1 MSVHRPI
8 PGGIPG
14 ALLAAMRPKQW
25 PKNLFVFV
33 ALVFTNQIPA
43 SLHDPRWRVLGI
55 ASLAFLLF
63 CIVSGSIY
71 LLNDVFDREQDR
83 LHPLKRKRPIASG
96 QLPVPIAIA
105 AAIVLGL
112 GGVAAGYLINTRF
125 GLVISGYLA
134 LQVAYTFVL
143 KHHVL
148 LDVFAIAGG
157 FVFRAVAGAYAIVVP
172 NSVWLLVCTLQL
184 ALFLGFGKRRHELT
198 SLAEE
203 AANHRRNLAHYSVP
217 FLDQLI
223 AISLGSLTVCY
234 AIYTIMSPTAVQHPL
249 LWMTLLNVMYGIFR
263 YLYLIH
269 IEHKGG
275 SPETI
280 LLEDRPM
287 QVNLLLWI
295 VEVVAAFR
303 VSQLWP

>member
-1 MSVHRPI
+1 MGQQSI
-8 PGGIPG
+8 PGGVLG
-14 ALLAAMRPKQW
+14 ALLLGMRPKQW

-33 ALVFTNQIPA
+33 ALVFTNQIPT
-43 SLHDPRWRVLGI
+43 SLHDPRWRIVGI
-55 ASLAFLLF
+55 ASAAFGLF
-63 CIVSGSIY
+63 CLVSGSIY

-83 LHPLKRKRPIASG
+83 LHPQKRKRPIASG
-96 QLPVPIAIA
+96 ALPWQMAIA
-105 AAIVLGL
+105 ASIAFGI
-112 GGVAAGYLINTRF
+112 GGVGAGFLINSKFGAVILGYL
-125 GLVISGYLA
+125 L

-143 KHHVL
+143 KHQVL

-157 FVFRAVAGAYAIVVP
+157 FVFRAVAGAYAIGVP
-172 NSVWLLVCTLQL
+172 NSAWLLVCTLML

-203 AANHRRNLAHYSVP
+203 AASHRKNLAHYSVP

-223 AISLGSLTVCY
+223 AISLGALTVCY
-234 AIYTIMSPTAVQHPL
+234 AIYSIMSPTAIQHPK
-249 LWMTLLNVMYGIFR
+249 LWVTLLNVLYGIFR

-280 LLEDRPM
+280 LFEDRPM
-287 QVNLLLWI
+287 QINLLLWI
-295 VEVVAAFR
+295 AEVILAFR
-303 VSQLWP
+303 FPRVGF